1 MLLFFFVI
9 IFNKSSLFLLCC
21 RHRTYVCTFF
31 DYTYA
36 GIGKEVGKE
45 WNSRFI
51 TFVPFLCGLTVELA
65 AALTTLCELESSQE
79 LLFQQSKQDLE
90 QVHQ

>member
-1 MLLFFFVI
+1 M
-9 IFNKSSLFLLCC
+9 LCC
-21 RHRTYVCTFF
+21 RRRTYVCTFF
-31 DYTYA
+31 NYTYA

-51 TFVPFLCGLTVELA
+51 TFVPFLCGLMVELA
-65 AALTTLCELESSQE
+65 AALTTLCELEPSQE

>member
-1 MLLFFFVI
+1 MLC
-9 IFNKSSLFLLCC
+9 S
-21 RHRTYVCTFF
+21 RRRTYVCTFF

-79 LLFQQSKQDLE
+79 LLFQQSKQDLDPNRYINNFFNFT
-90 QVHQ
+90 VDLFHSY